1 MQNIV
6 KHGGFEYRYSN
17 LATAV
22 RSAYFHKA
30 GGPVE
35 LTHDGLKVPGHAI
48 APMFTAVDYAGHHPH
63 EKLAGHN
70 ARASAAAL
78 EAWQMASL
86 PHAKHSAVLTN

>member
-35 LTHDGLKVPGHAI
+35 LTHDGLRVPSYAI
-48 APMFTAVDYAGHHPH
+48 APMFGAVDYAGHNPS
-63 EKLAGHN
+63 EKIAAHN
-70 ARASAAAL
+70 ERASAAAV
-78 EAWQMASL
+78 EAWKLAAML
-86 PHAKHSAVLTN
+86 HAKHSAIRAN